1 MRKPLDVLN
10 SSRQKQV
17 LVVIRGNRRYRGIL
31 DGYDPHMNLVLKQV
45 EEVISNPETGEQTT
59 QNFSLTILRGDN
71 VIYVSPS
78 EEVSE

>member
-45 EEVISNPETGEQTT
+45 EEVIIDPETGEQSS

>member
-45 EEVISNPETGEQTT
+45 EEVIVDSETGEQTT